1 MKKIY
6 AVKLGKKPGIYN
18 TWEECRRQVSGYS
31 GAQYKSFT
39 NLDEAKAFIR
49 TNSQQ
54 DKELDQ
60 GGLLIYV
67 DGSFNS
73 STNEYGYGCVVI
85 ENQKVIKEMYGKG
98 SHEDYVSMRN
108 VSGEILGCQVAIEYA
123 IAQGYSKV
131 YIYYD
136 YEGIE
141 KWAIGAWKTN
151 KIGTIAYVKKIKE
164 YRQKIQIHFIKVLAH
179 SGDLYNE
186 RADQLAK
193 KAIDIK

>member
-1 MKKIY
+1 MKKFY

-39 NLDEAKAFIR
+39 NLEEAKAFIS
-49 TNSQQ
+49 TNSLQ
-54 DKELDQ
+54 DKGLDQ
-60 GGLLIYV
+60 EGLLIYV

-85 ENQKVIKEMYGKG
+85 ENQKVIKEMFGKG

-164 YRQKIQIHFIKVLAH
+164 FREKIQIQFIKVLAH

-193 KAIDIK
+193 KAIGIK